1 MAKKP
6 KVKIVLDSQGIEEL
20 LRSNEIFEQVEDA
33 ANDLKKKIGNIYK
46 PDEEWKIEN
55 GERSDRRIV
64 NLTNDSEDLKWK
76 ELAEG
81 KIAAKVGRTSRKTNR
96 TQEQNE
102 KIKEKQRIK
111 EEERAAKKAYW
122 ASDAGKAERK
132 RQRAERKAIRDH
144 ERLVRE
150 EEERE
155 GL

>member
-6 KVKIVLDSQGIEEL
+6 KVKIVLNSAGIEEL
-20 LRSNEIFEQVEDA
+20 LKSQDIYEQVEDA
-33 ANDLKKKIGNIYK
+33 ANDLKRKISGIYK
-46 PDEEWKIEN
+46 PEEEWEIEKGN
-55 GERSDRRIV
+55 RSDRTIV
-64 NLTNDSEDLKWK
+64 NLTNDSEGLKWK

-81 KIAAKVGRTSRKTNR
+81 KIAAKVGRSSRKSTR

-102 KIKEKQRIK
+102 KAKEKQRAK

-122 ASDAGKAERK
+122 ASDEGKAVRRK
-132 RQRAERKAIRDH
+132 QRQERKAIRDH

>member
-6 KVKIVLDSQGIEEL
+6 KVKIVLNSSGIEEL
-20 LRSNEIFEQVEDA
+20 LKSQDIYEQVEDA
-33 ANDLKKKIGNIYK
+33 ANDLKRKISGIYK
-46 PDEEWKIEN
+46 PEEEWEIEKGN
-55 GERSDRRIV
+55 RSDRTIV
-64 NLTNDSEDLKWK
+64 NLTNDSEGLKWK

-81 KIAAKVGRTSRKTNR
+81 KIAAKVGRSSRKSTR

-102 KIKEKQRIK
+102 KAKEKQRAK

-122 ASDAGKAERK
+122 ASAEGKAVRKKQRQERK
-132 RQRAERKAIRDH
+132 EIREH

-155 GL
+155 G